1 MIPGWIKTD
10 VYESYSGSKDT
21 KNLEE
26 KINSKSQFATLPRRG
41 QHRKVYNMS
50 SELRD
55 TICCGRNAIQQWV
68 GQTKLPPAPT

>member
-1 MIPGWIKTD
+1 M
-10 VYESYSGSKDT
+10 
-21 KNLEE
+21 EE